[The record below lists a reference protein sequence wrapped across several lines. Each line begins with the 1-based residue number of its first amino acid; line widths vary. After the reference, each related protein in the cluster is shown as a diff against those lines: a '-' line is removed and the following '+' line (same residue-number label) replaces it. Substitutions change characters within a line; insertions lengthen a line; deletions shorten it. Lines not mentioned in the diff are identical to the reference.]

1 MAKIVTLEIL
11 VDSDD
16 EAQIAD
22 GLNDMLRTAQ
32 LPVDPDDADARS
44 WIIDW
49 RLAVCGDQL
58 RLQPL
63 PPSVEDAIVNDTYSE
78 GDAFPSSAA
87 PLHPGLEYELIA
99 SDPKAMDSL
108 WIGVPSHC
116 DREEGG
122 DLSVLVKRTH
132 EGVILDVWP
141 ASQENQGEIL
151 SSAAAMFADAPH
163 PEEAV
168 A

>member
-11 VDSDD
+11 VDSDN
-16 EAQIAD
+16 ESEIAD
-22 GLNDMLRTAQ
+22 GLNEMLRTAQ

-49 RLAVCGDQL
+49 RLGVCGDQL
-58 RLQPL
+58 RLQSIT
-63 PPSVEDAIVNDTYSE
+63 PSVEDAIVNDTYSE
-78 GDAFPSSAA
+78 GDAFASTAA
-87 PLHPGLEYELIA
+87 PMHPGLEYELIA
-99 SDPKAMDSL
+99 TDPKAMDSL
-108 WIGVPSHC
+108 WIGVPSLC

-122 DLSVLVKRTH
+122 DLSVLLKRTH

-141 ASQENQGEIL
+141 ASQEEPGEIL
-151 SSAAAMFADAPH
+151 SSAAAMFADAPQ
-163 PEEAV
+163 PEEVV

>member
-16 EAQIAD
+16 ESEIAD

-49 RLAVCGDQL
+49 RLGVCGDQL
-58 RLQPL
+58 RLQSIS
-63 PPSVEDAIVNDTYSE
+63 PSVEDAIVNGTYSE
-78 GDAFPSSAA
+78 GDAFPSTAA

-99 SDPKAMDSL
+99 TDPKAVDSL
-108 WIGVPSHC
+108 WIGVPSLC

-132 EGVILDVWP
+132 EGVILDV
-141 ASQENQGEIL
+141 
-151 SSAAAMFADAPH
+151 
-163 PEEAV
+163 
-168 A
+168 

>member
-1 MAKIVTLEIL
+1 M
-11 VDSDD
+11 
-16 EAQIAD
+16 
-22 GLNDMLRTAQ
+22 
-32 LPVDPDDADARS
+32 
-44 WIIDW
+44 
-49 RLAVCGDQL
+49 
-58 RLQPL
+58 RLQSIS
-63 PPSVEDAIVNDTYSE
+63 PSVEDAIVNGTYSE
-78 GDAFPSSAA
+78 GDAFPSTAA

-99 SDPKAMDSL
+99 TDPKAMDSL
-108 WIGVPSHC
+108 WIGVPSLC

-141 ASQENQGEIL
+141 ASQEEQSEAL
-151 SSAAAMFADAPH
+151 SSAAAMFADAPQ